1 MILRY
6 IYFQIVFLSILLF
19 LLSSCSKSA
28 EPAYDIFMQV
38 SSIKLDGSSYS
49 RQITY
54 DSYGRVI
61 AYQSLDG
68 PLHLNVEY
76 SYVSDDHVNIHA
88 EELIIG
94 QNGAY
99 NILNTYE
106 EDLHLEKGRADYSE
120 GTVIRQTWDA
130 DPYEKKYRHDFIYTM
145 DNHLN
150 VMKITEWEKL
160 EGKWNEETSSTW
172 ENYYVWEGVNLV
184 EIEDYSGKYAPQR
197 FYSYC
202 YNSIT
207 GVQNI
212 LEIPMVYYHYYP
224 FQLKEMF
231 GPMSINLISERRIL
245 GENSLSVTS
254 YDYDVSNGRIVSYS
268 ATSDNWTDTFTVQ
281 WTP

>member
-231 GPMSINLISERRIL
+231 GPMSINLISERRIS

>member
-1 MILRY
+1 MRH
-6 IYFQIVFLSILLF
+6 IYFQLAFLSIPF
-19 LLSSCSKSA
+19 MLLSSCGKSD
-28 EPAYDIFMQV
+28 EPARDVFTQV
-38 SSIKLDGSSYS
+38 SSIMRNGSLDS

-54 DSYGRVI
+54 DSYGKVVGYK
-61 AYQSLDG
+61 AVDG

-76 SYVSDDHVNIHA
+76 SYVSDDLVKIHT

-106 EDLHLEKGRADYSE
+106 EELHLEKGRADYCE
-120 GTVIRQTWDA
+120 GTVTRQTWDA
-130 DPYEKKYRHDFIYTM
+130 DPYEKKYWHDFIYTM

-160 EGKWNEETSSTW
+160 DGKWNEETSSTW
-172 ENYYVWEGVNLV
+172 ENYYVWEGANLV

-197 FYSYC
+197 LYSYC
-202 YNSIT
+202 YNSIK

-212 LEIPMVYYHYYP
+212 LEIPMVYHHYYP
-224 FQLKEMF
+224 LQLKGMF
-231 GPMSINLISERRIL
+231 GSMSINLISERRIS
-245 GENSLSVTS
+245 GDNSLPVTS

>member
-1 MILRY
+1 MIMRY
-6 IYFQIVFLSILLF
+6 IDFHLAFLSLPFL
-19 LLSSCSKSA
+19 LLSSCSKSD
-28 EPAYDIFMQV
+28 EPVYDIFMQV
-38 SSIKLDGSSYS
+38 SSIKLDGSSDS

-61 AYQSLDG
+61 VYKSLDG

-76 SYVSDDHVNIHA
+76 SYVSDDLVNIHT

-106 EDLHLEKGRADYSE
+106 EELHLEKGRADYSV
-120 GTVIRQTWDA
+120 GTVTRQTWDT
-130 DPYEKKYRHDFIYTM
+130 DPYEKKYRHDFFYTM

-160 EGKWNEETSSTW
+160 DGKWNEETSSTW
-172 ENYYVWEGVNLV
+172 ENYYVWEGANLV

-202 YNSIT
+202 YNSIK
-207 GVQNI
+207 GVHNI
-212 LEIPMVYYHYYP
+212 LEIPMVYSYYYP
-224 FQLKEMF
+224 LQLKEMF
-231 GPMSINLISERRIL
+231 GSMSVNLISELRISDDDDL
-245 GENSLSVTS
+245 PVKS
-254 YDYDVSNGRIVSYS
+254 YVYDVSNGRIVSYS
-268 ATSDNWTDTFTVQ
+268 ATSGNWKDTFTVQ
-281 WTP
+281 WKP

>member
-1 MILRY
+1 M
-6 IYFQIVFLSILLF
+6 
-19 LLSSCSKSA
+19 
-28 EPAYDIFMQV
+28 
-38 SSIKLDGSSYS
+38 
-49 RQITY
+49 
-54 DSYGRVI
+54 
-61 AYQSLDG
+61 
-68 PLHLNVEY
+68 HLNVEY